1 MATPTQA
8 PVILSMVKTEFGLLE
23 MQRKGLRWGSFE
35 LAQTEFGIGP
45 EGLDSVDMA
54 VTSGEFIFSIMD
66 SKVLGV
72 SDIHQAPIASPT
84 VTVDD
89 AIDRDMTTNNLLQRG
104 LSGIRDNLR
113 IDPAIALEDTE
124 DNGFRSGTTSALT
137 PNSPRSEVGF
147 VHFDPPGKGAVECA
161 FVDQPGSD
169 SLVDRVDRA
178 DAEPTQISRLRGWK
192 IKSEEAQNLPE
203 FALRNLRPFVVPV
216 FPIHIRSLAVN

>member
-1 MATPTQA
+1 
-8 PVILSMVKTEFGLLE
+8 MVKTEFGLLE
-23 MQRKGLRWGSFE
+23 VQRKGLRWDAFE
-35 LAQTEFGIGP
+35 LSQTQFGIGP
-45 EGLDSVDMA
+45 EGLDSVYMA
-54 VTSGEFIFSIMD
+54 VTSSKHVFTMMD

-72 SDIHQAPIASPT
+72 SDVPQALIASPT

-89 AIDRDMTTNNLLQRG
+89 AIDRDMTSNNLLQRG

-137 PNSPRSEVGF
+137 PNSPRTEIGF
-147 VHFDPPGKGAVECA
+147 VHFNLACEGVVERT
-161 FVDQPGSD
+161 FINQPGPD
-169 SLVDRVDRA
+169 LLVDRVDRT
-178 DAEPTQISRLRGWK
+178 DAEPTQISRFRGWK
-192 IKSEEAQNLPE
+192 IKGKEAQNLPE

>member
-1 MATPTQA
+1 
-8 PVILSMVKTEFGLLE
+8 MVKTEFGLLE
-23 MQRKGLRWGSFE
+23 VQRKGLRWDAFE
-35 LAQTEFGIGP
+35 LSQTQFGIGP

-54 VTSGEFIFSIMD
+54 VTSSKLGFSMMD

-72 SDIHQAPIASPT
+72 SDVHQALIASPT

-89 AIDRDMTTNNLLQRG
+89 AIDRDMTSNNLLQRG

-137 PNSPRSEVGF
+137 PNSPRTEIGF
-147 VHFDPPGKGAVECA
+147 VHFNLACEGVVERT
-161 FVDQPGSD
+161 FINQPGPD
-169 SLVDRVDRA
+169 LLVDRVDRT
-178 DAEPTQISRLRGWK
+178 DAEPTQISRFRGWK
-192 IKSEEAQNLPE
+192 IKGKEAQNLPE

-216 FPIHIRSLAVN
+216 FPVHIRSLAVN